1 MTPNSQFKRFFCD
14 RSCVLIFRNK
24 ATNRTTLWFIN
35 YQSPIQG
42 GHPRDSHLKSSVMS
56 NEPLSLQTKDNY
68 FKLML
73 PVIFF
78 QGAARILER
87 ILHEDDQHI
96 RALVG
101 LNNPNLVSM
110 WIDVDSHYWI
120 VSVYLV
126 FILLV
131 ICVLIIVSI
140 VHFSILVTKTVKK
153 QLYGQLQPLGMPYE
167 LLLICLV
174 L

>member
-1 MTPNSQFKRFFCD
+1 
-14 RSCVLIFRNK
+14 
-24 ATNRTTLWFIN
+24 
-35 YQSPIQG
+35 
-42 GHPRDSHLKSSVMS
+42 
-56 NEPLSLQTKDNY
+56 
-68 FKLML
+68 ML

-110 WIDVDSHYWI
+110 WIDVDSYYWI

-131 ICVLIIVSI
+131 ICVFIIVSI
-140 VHFSILVTKTVKK
+140 VHFSILVTKTVQK

-174 L
+174 V